1 MQTASYSITSFGHD
15 APRVRELL
23 IQIALSDLSPS
34 STAVLK
40 SALSLASF
48 HRGNPL
54 QATAQYKVAALR
66 KLAESTQGRISVTDS
81 ACHIAAGMILST
93 LEIQQNSMKSSHWLW
108 YACGAAKIVK
118 TAGLDVDNLDHDT
131 AALVGWVHYYN
142 TLSRFS
148 LRHWQPHVT
157 LDADGAADSFHPV
170 VCGNGQPE
178 SLTGAPHEILY
189 LLSEAFN
196 AVTVPSD
203 PRYETKAHRSHLQI
217 LDWKLRNLEKKVPD
231 NNASAD
237 TTHPAFDLV
246 VELYRLSTLIYLRR
260 ASAGILSLDQKF
272 TTWVGQAFELLEQ
285 LPACQWPFPLLVF
298 GCEAESDRQRMII
311 LEVME
316 RTTENMQY
324 RNIATV
330 KRVVETVWVQK
341 DLYTEDMNYVRKLG
355 VILSSTHKSF
365 EFVRQL
371 SADSSN
377 TVIGFVR
384 NKKATEE
391 KIQRELSGRSNI
403 HTIQGEIQ
411 NLESVK
417 NLVKE
422 VAKITGGSLDY
433 IIANAALQ
441 SEWSAHNPIGVLG
454 EEPERLEEDMLE
466 SFKINTLGNIH
477 LFNLALPLIRKGQ
490 AKKII
495 AISSGMA
502 DPEFITNFSITDGA
516 PYTISKGALNIAVAK
531 FDAQYRKEGIL
542 FMAVSPGLVATQDT
556 SNYTEEQLQGVR
568 DMVAAFKGYA
578 PDWEGAISPEESATA
593 VLSVINKA
601 SIEAGNGGSFVSH
614 YGNKQWL

>member
-1 MQTASYSITSFGHD
+1 MPSLGCGTCRARKVRCDQAYPKCNRCIKAGRHCKGYGMQLSWPRRNDTRRAMIGPTPRLEGRQSEHRLVNTTFTDIKLHDVVSTSNKTYGVHMLGLPEVPFGSPDASPLEASGPLSLIKGPAVGPIARLNPADQRSFQYFMQTASYSITSFGHD

-40 SALSLASF
+40 SALALASF
-48 HRGNPL
+48 HHENPL

-157 LDADGAADSFHPV
+157 LDPDDAADSFHPV

-203 PRYETKAHRSHLQI
+203 PRYETKAHRSHLEI
-217 LDWKLRNLEKKVPD
+217 LDWKLRNLEKKAPD
-231 NNASAD
+231 NNACAD
-237 TTHPAFDLV
+237 ATHPAFDLV

-260 ASAGILSLDQKF
+260 ASAGILPLDQKF

-316 RTTENMQY
+316 RTTEKMQY

-355 VILSSTHKSF
+355 VILSSTHKS
-365 EFVRQL
+365 VP
-371 SADSSN
+371 A
-377 TVIGFVR
+377 
-384 NKKATEE
+384 
-391 KIQRELSGRSNI
+391 
-403 HTIQGEIQ
+403 
-411 NLESVK
+411 
-417 NLVKE
+417 
-422 VAKITGGSLDY
+422 
-433 IIANAALQ
+433 
-441 SEWSAHNPIGVLG
+441 
-454 EEPERLEEDMLE
+454 
-466 SFKINTLGNIH
+466 
-477 LFNLALPLIRKGQ
+477 
-490 AKKII
+490 
-495 AISSGMA
+495 
-502 DPEFITNFSITDGA
+502 FI
-516 PYTISKGALNIAVAK
+516 
-531 FDAQYRKEGIL
+531 
-542 FMAVSPGLVATQDT
+542 
-556 SNYTEEQLQGVR
+556 
-568 DMVAAFKGYA
+568 
-578 PDWEGAISPEESATA
+578 
-593 VLSVINKA
+593 
-601 SIEAGNGGSFVSH
+601 
-614 YGNKQWL
+614 

>member
-1 MQTASYSITSFGHD
+1 MPSLGCGTCRARKVRCDQAYPKCNRCIKSGRHCKGYGMQLSWPRWNDTRRAIVGPRPLLRGRQAENRLVNTTFADIKLHDVVSMSNKTYGVHMLGLPEVSFGPSDASSLEASGPLSLIKGPAVGPIARLGPADQESFQYFIQTASYSITSFGHD

-23 IQIALSDLSPS
+23 IQIALSDFSPS

-40 SALSLASF
+40 SALALASF
-48 HRGNPL
+48 HRANPP
-54 QATAQYKVAALR
+54 QTTAQYKVAALR
-66 KLAESTQGRISVTDS
+66 ELAGSTQGRISVTDS

-148 LRHWQPHVT
+148 LRHWQPHIT
-157 LDADGAADSFHPV
+157 LDPDDAADSFHPV

-203 PRYETKAHRSHLQI
+203 PRYETKAHRSHLEI

-237 TTHPAFDLV
+237 TTHPGFDLV

-260 ASAGILSLDQKF
+260 ASAGILQLDQKF

-330 KRVVETVWVQK
+330 IRVVETVWVQK

-355 VILSSTHKSF
+355 VILSSTHKS
-365 EFVRQL
+365 VP
-371 SADSSN
+371 A
-377 TVIGFVR
+377 
-384 NKKATEE
+384 
-391 KIQRELSGRSNI
+391 
-403 HTIQGEIQ
+403 
-411 NLESVK
+411 
-417 NLVKE
+417 
-422 VAKITGGSLDY
+422 
-433 IIANAALQ
+433 
-441 SEWSAHNPIGVLG
+441 
-454 EEPERLEEDMLE
+454 
-466 SFKINTLGNIH
+466 
-477 LFNLALPLIRKGQ
+477 
-490 AKKII
+490 
-495 AISSGMA
+495 
-502 DPEFITNFSITDGA
+502 FI
-516 PYTISKGALNIAVAK
+516 
-531 FDAQYRKEGIL
+531 
-542 FMAVSPGLVATQDT
+542 
-556 SNYTEEQLQGVR
+556 
-568 DMVAAFKGYA
+568 
-578 PDWEGAISPEESATA
+578 
-593 VLSVINKA
+593 
-601 SIEAGNGGSFVSH
+601 
-614 YGNKQWL
+614 

>member
-1 MQTASYSITSFGHD
+1 MPSLGCGTC
-15 APRVRELL
+15 REL
-23 IQIALSDLSPS
+23 IARKVRCDQAYPKCNRCIKSGRHCKGYGMQLSWPRWNDTRRAIVGPRPLLRGRQAENRLVNTTFADIKLHDVVSM
-34 STAVLK
+34 STDQESFQYSVLK
-40 SALSLASF
+40 SALALASF
-48 HRGNPL
+48 HRANPP
-54 QATAQYKVAALR
+54 QTTAQYKVAALR
-66 KLAESTQGRISVTDS
+66 KLAGSTQGRISVTDS

-148 LRHWQPHVT
+148 LRHWQPHIT
-157 LDADGAADSFHPV
+157 LDPDDAADSFHPV
-170 VCGNGQPE
+170 VCGYFLKPE

-203 PRYETKAHRSHLQI
+203 PRYETKAHRSHLEI

-237 TTHPAFDLV
+237 TTHPGFDLV

-260 ASAGILSLDQKF
+260 ASAGILQLDQKF

-298 GCEAESDRQRMII
+298 GCEAESDRQRTII

-355 VILSSTHKSF
+355 VILSSTHKS
-365 EFVRQL
+365 VP
-371 SADSSN
+371 A
-377 TVIGFVR
+377 
-384 NKKATEE
+384 
-391 KIQRELSGRSNI
+391 
-403 HTIQGEIQ
+403 
-411 NLESVK
+411 
-417 NLVKE
+417 
-422 VAKITGGSLDY
+422 
-433 IIANAALQ
+433 
-441 SEWSAHNPIGVLG
+441 
-454 EEPERLEEDMLE
+454 
-466 SFKINTLGNIH
+466 
-477 LFNLALPLIRKGQ
+477 
-490 AKKII
+490 
-495 AISSGMA
+495 
-502 DPEFITNFSITDGA
+502 FI
-516 PYTISKGALNIAVAK
+516 
-531 FDAQYRKEGIL
+531 
-542 FMAVSPGLVATQDT
+542 
-556 SNYTEEQLQGVR
+556 
-568 DMVAAFKGYA
+568 
-578 PDWEGAISPEESATA
+578 
-593 VLSVINKA
+593 
-601 SIEAGNGGSFVSH
+601 
-614 YGNKQWL
+614 